1 MGAFLEGLIAGY
13 GIAIPLGA
21 VAILIVS
28 TSLDHGFRK
37 GFVAGAGT
45 ATVDML
51 CAALAVFAGTA
62 AVAFIAPYSTPLQV
76 ASAIVLMAMGVYG
89 IARCRGRSKDPAA
102 EQPPKEGDLTIYIK
116 FLAVTLLNPFTVA
129 YFLAL
134 IIGKGPSWSFSLAD
148 CLWFVAGVTVASLS
162 WETLLAGLGALA
174 RKHLTPRFMTASIL
188 IGNAIVILLGVQIML
203 SI

>member
-21 VAILIVS
+21 VAILIVN

-62 AVAFIAPYSTPLQV
+62 AVALIAPYSAPLQV
-76 ASAIVLMAMGVYG
+76 ASAIALMAMGAYG
-89 IARCRGRSKDPAA
+89 MMRCRGRSKEAA
-102 EQPPKEGDLTIYIK
+102 TYQTRKEGDLSIYVK

-134 IIGKGPSWSFSLAD
+134 IIGKGPSWSFSLTD
-148 CLWFVAGVTVASLS
+148 CLWFIAGVAIASLT
-162 WETLLAGLGALA
+162 WETMLAGLGALA

-188 IGNAIVILLGVQIML
+188 IGNALVILLGIQIVL